1 MRLFEKYVYPKIYNS
16 VVNGVNST
24 AVRFDECVN
33 PSLFNE
39 HNMIQLCNFINKEIR
54 VSKGVTTCK
63 MNKSQYIGNRY
74 EFVIQ
79 WT

>member
-1 MRLFEKYVYPKIYNS
+1 MKLFEKYVYPKIYNS
-16 VVNGVNST
+16 VTNGVNS
-24 AVRFDECVN
+24 AVVRFDECMN

-39 HNMIQLCNFINKEIR
+39 HNMTQLCNFINKEIR

-63 MNKSQYIGNRY
+63 MNKTSYIGNRY
-74 EFVIQ
+74 ELMIQ